1 MLFNDRCG
9 TKTNHNR
16 RQLDYS
22 GRIIVIYH
30 STIMDSLIR
39 PSDTAVSPVRVVVC
53 RKSVDLGFY
62 PFRCYCEVT
71 DAKTKETRNR
81 GRWDVNNGLGSC
93 LSTTYGRVLQLLL
106 VLSCRPYDWRLC
118 LNSRDYVLRT
128 MMYRS
133 FRS

>member
-1 MLFNDRCG
+1 MWNENKSQSPATSLFRSYHCN
-9 TKTNHNR
+9 
-16 RQLDYS
+16 LSFDYYGFANSSLRYGSLSRYELLFAESRWIWDFIHS
-22 GRIIVIYH
+22 GVIAKY
-30 STIMDSLIR
+30 
-39 PSDTAVSPVRVVVC
+39 
-53 RKSVDLGFY
+53 
-62 PFRCYCEVT
+62 T

-106 VLSCRPYDWRLC
+106 VLSCRPYGWRLC

-128 MMYRS
+128 MMYGS